1 MLRLVTNGK
10 FLQFGD
16 KILEHMRMFSD
27 PEKLLSMQLLEAG
40 TEEWVA
46 SGLLGL
52 LHLLPWLP
60 SESSSSSSSS
70 SSSGGGSSGSSS
82 STSSAIVSTSDP
94 SNPTSA
100 PIPAPAPVPLPLLQD
115 PSSPKYVLRSF
126 LNSYALT
133 TIELTATWTK
143 FRPSSL
149 SPFIPPFAKFLTRYP
164 VESVKYFFS
173 AERILDLEV
182 I

>member
-1 MLRLVTNGK
+1 MINVR
-10 FLQFGD
+10 
-16 KILEHMRMFSD
+16 
-27 PEKLLSMQLLEAG
+27 
-40 TEEWVA
+40 
-46 SGLLGL
+46 SGA
-52 LHLLPWLP
+52 
-60 SESSSSSSSS
+60 
-70 SSSGGGSSGSSS
+70 GGGSSGGSGS
-82 STSSAIVSTSDP
+82 SSAIVTTSDTT
-94 SNPTSA
+94 NPTPA
-100 PIPAPAPVPLPLLQD
+100 PIPVPVPLLQD

-182 I
+182 YQISDYSQDFLSIIYFYCVFSRTYFTKIVFLLILFYFTL

>member
-1 MLRLVTNGK
+1 
-10 FLQFGD
+10 
-16 KILEHMRMFSD
+16 
-27 PEKLLSMQLLEAG
+27 MQLLEAG

-70 SSSGGGSSGSSS
+70 SSGGSSS
-82 STSSAIVSTSDP
+82 SGSSSAIVSTTDP
-94 SNPTSA
+94 SNSTPA
-100 PIPAPAPVPLPLLQD
+100 PIPAPAPVPLPLPSD